1 VLWVRLPTFYCFEAE
16 LSGLSMADTILNCSD
31 LSDYLG
37 AYSIGATT
45 PTENRMIEALL
56 AECPEAQQELREY
69 MAVREAL
76 THMPIT
82 NELDDIDLPP
92 LNLPAMTPVAVASET
107 HTHTHSHTP
116 TVQRTIT
123 QTQPIPRHHH
133 KDETDPIAKLQL
145 TQPPASRQ
153 ETPTTE
159 SKTRRFPAAV
169 WYAFGSV
176 AAALILVVGMGTF
189 ATQLIDEMQSER
201 DALFTLVA
209 TESARE
215 TTIINVQPTPVDQA
229 VSSVSNGGTF
239 PAEEAVHV
247 HLTPA
252 VENLPDGEAQV
263 IWDSE
268 SQVGTL
274 LVENMPNPGAGHQ
287 YQMWLV
293 GEDSTISAGT
303 FTVDESGTGVL
314 VFRSPEPLQRFDVIG
329 VSVEPNAGSEAPT
342 TPHLITGEIDT

>member
-153 ETPTTE
+153 ETPATE

-229 VSSVSNGGTF
+229 VSSVSNGGTV

-252 VENLPDGEAQV
+252 V
-263 IWDSE
+263 
-268 SQVGTL
+268 
-274 LVENMPNPGAGHQ
+274 
-287 YQMWLV
+287 
-293 GEDSTISAGT
+293 
-303 FTVDESGTGVL
+303 DESYPMVKPRSSGIQKAKWVHCWLRTCRIQVQAINTRCGWL
-314 VFRSPEPLQRFDVIG
+314 ARILPSAPGRSPLMSLARACWS
-329 VSVEPNAGSEAPT
+329 SVRQNRCNASMSSGSA
-342 TPHLITGEIDT
+342 